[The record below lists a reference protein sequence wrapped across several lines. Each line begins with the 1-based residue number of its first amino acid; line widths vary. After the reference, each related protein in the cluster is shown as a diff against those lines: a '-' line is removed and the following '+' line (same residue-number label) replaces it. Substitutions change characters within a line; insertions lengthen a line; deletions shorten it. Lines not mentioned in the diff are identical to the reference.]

1 MWRLIKFLF
10 WLAVLAAIALV
21 GYAYLGPLVVPDHF
35 TPPVTEITTPIE
47 LDID

>member
-10 WLAVLAAIALV
+10 WLAILAGIALV
-21 GYAYLGPLVVPDHF
+21 AYAYVGPLIVPDHF
-35 TPPVTEITTPIE
+35 VPAVTEITAPVE